1 MKLTRHNGRSGKNG
15 TYNPRHNDRR
25 FNVEN
30 SEHIDAER
38 ARKNIYWDCYRGF
51 TTVQS
56 REDAEQPDY
65 SFEEI
70 EKRYYAEHYGEH
82 VDAQNARNE
91 KNRHTKRNRTVEDLL
106 KNNKTCP
113 EESIYQIG
121 TLGESVPP
129 DVLLGVAHDFYV
141 EFDRRFGSHIY
152 ILDWALH
159 LDEGTPHIHEQH
171 TMTVIQSRVMQPDV
185 RQSSKEQVKEK
196 ARKSV
201 MERLAKARVTARPGQ
216 PGTLGT

>member
-15 TYNPRHNDRR
+15 TYNPRHNARR

-159 LDEGTPHIHEQH
+159 LDEGTASCIYTQ
-171 TMTVIQSRVMQPDV
+171 
-185 RQSSKEQVKEK
+185 KENKK
-196 ARKSV
+196 IRKPQAADQTAFIFA
-201 MERLAKARVTARPGQ
+201 RLAAARLFSINSIRR
-216 PGTLGT
+216 LCWS